1 MVPNRVCCR
10 YTDSIMADVEASR
23 DDLILNAILRLGGR
37 VLLID
42 VVVTPASP
50 LPLRRRHSKT
60 DCSVHPGHKRS
71 LRLNAAFVLSA
82 RCGDSE

>member
-1 MVPNRVCCR
+1 MTSRLSCLH
-10 YTDSIMADVEASR
+10 TDSIAADVDASR
-23 DDLILNAILRLGGR
+23 DDLILNAILKLGG
-37 VLLID
+37 LGFLMEF
-42 VVVTPASP
+42 VVTPASP

-82 RCGDSE
+82 RCGDS